1 MTGCNSRL
9 LPLVL
14 FAAVVLPCLAH
25 AAALQAELD
34 KAMADQKARD
44 QRLGR

>member
-25 AAALQAELD
+25 AAALQAELVD
-34 KAMADQKARD
+34 AAGLLR
-44 QRLGR
+44 